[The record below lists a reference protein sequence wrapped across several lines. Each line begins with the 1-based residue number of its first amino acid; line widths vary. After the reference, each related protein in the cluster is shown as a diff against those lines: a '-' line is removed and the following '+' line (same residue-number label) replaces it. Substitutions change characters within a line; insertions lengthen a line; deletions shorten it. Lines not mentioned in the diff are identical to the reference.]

1 MKRIAPLLAL
11 IALIAPSL
19 VAAQTPEV
27 IAGLQVIAE
36 RQYAADTTGT
46 LDTTQDAV
54 YLASARVYLF
64 DDEASTKP
72 VWETLVAVEVIEDT
86 LGDAAGDTIVR
97 ENLDNIGDQA
107 VAISV
112 SVDLQDNQTAV
123 YRMVVAQRGAM
134 IVTVT
139 VIAGSEQTA
148 NLADSVATAMIA
160 RDPSTAIAKYDGNG
174 GSTGGV
180 WDVFLAKDAPELT
193 GLTAYLDKETRPAGN

>member
-1 MKRIAPLLAL
+1 MKRFAPLLAL
-11 IALIAPSL
+11 FAFITPSL

-64 DDEASTKP
+64 DDEESAKP
-72 VWETLVAVEVIEDT
+72 VWETLIAVEAIEND

-97 ENLDNIGDQA
+97 DDLEDIGDQA

-112 SVDLQDNQTAV
+112 AVDLQDNQSAV
-123 YRMVVAQRGAM
+123 YRTVVAQRGAM

-139 VIAGSEQTA
+139 VIAGSE
-148 NLADSVATAMIA
+148 DSAGIVDTIAAAMIA

-174 GSTGGV
+174 NSTGGV
-180 WDVFLAKDAPELT
+180 WDVFLPKDAEELT
-193 GLTAYLDKETRPAGN
+193 GITAYLDKETRPAGN